1 MVQVL
6 LVMCVLL
13 WVTHFVDTGLLET
26 EDDAKRT
33 YQNLLLV
40 SVGCTAVTA
49 PAIWITIDRVHL
61 GK

>member
-1 MVQVL
+1 
-6 LVMCVLL
+6 MCVLL
-13 WVTHFVDTGLLET
+13 WVTSFVDSGLLET